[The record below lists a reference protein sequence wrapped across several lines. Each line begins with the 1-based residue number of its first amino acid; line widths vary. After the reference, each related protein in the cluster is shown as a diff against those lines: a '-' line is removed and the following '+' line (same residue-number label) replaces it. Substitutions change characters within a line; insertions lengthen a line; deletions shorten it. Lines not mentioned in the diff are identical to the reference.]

1 MSNAGLE
8 AGGVD
13 SFLLCGSPIKLCF
26 LQRRGLKKSSQ
37 GSNQMKT
44 SPGAER
50 IHVVASMAHLVF
62 GVRVTSLEKSRIVD
76 DIIIVI
82 DINGVCYRGS
92 SEMCQIHVQWWLL
105 VIVDFDDSF
114 NTKVWSVDDIIIVI
128 YINGVC
134 IHTSTHWR
142 PLVLHCPR
150 TNVILVIFSPRQ
162 ILSFGYHRLCIHSC
176 AATCGCLGW
185 ILLNGALKQSNWSP
199 NIIDVYSISRRVFRS
214 WPSVVT

>member
-44 SPGAER
+44 SPGAKR

-92 SEMCQIHVQWWLL
+92 SEMCQIHVQW
-105 VIVDFDDSF
+105 
-114 NTKVWSVDDIIIVI
+114 
-128 YINGVC
+128 
-134 IHTSTHWR
+134 
-142 PLVLHCPR
+142 
-150 TNVILVIFSPRQ
+150 
-162 ILSFGYHRLCIHSC
+162 
-176 AATCGCLGW
+176 
-185 ILLNGALKQSNWSP
+185 
-199 NIIDVYSISRRVFRS
+199 
-214 WPSVVT
+214 